1 MRFCFVLFCFCFFL
15 FFFLFFIFFLFLF
28 FIFLHET
35 IDRQSPAE
43 SDEVVQCSSGKFGG
57 RQLTN
62 IIIMM
67 ASEGLLDSSDL
78 LNYTGVFLR

>member
-1 MRFCFVLFCFCFFL
+1 MFFFNFFL
-15 FFFLFFIFFLFLF
+15 FFLFLF
-28 FIFLHET
+28 FFCFLFCFYFVLHET

-43 SDEVVQCSSGKFGG
+43 SDEVVQCSSGKRFGG

>member
-1 MRFCFVLFCFCFFL
+1 M
-15 FFFLFFIFFLFLF
+15 FFFYIFFVFVF
-28 FIFLHET
+28 FWFFLHET

-43 SDEVVQCSSGKFGG
+43 SDEVVQCSSGKRFGG